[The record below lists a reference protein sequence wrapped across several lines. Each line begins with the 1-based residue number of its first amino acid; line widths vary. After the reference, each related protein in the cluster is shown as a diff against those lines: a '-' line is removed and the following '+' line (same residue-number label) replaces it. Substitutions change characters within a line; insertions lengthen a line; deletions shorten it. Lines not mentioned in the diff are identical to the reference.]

1 MEANKTASRRII
13 EEIFG
18 AGKFD
23 LADELLRRDAV
34 GHDPALP
41 EPVQGPEGLK
51 ESARGYREAFPDLKA
66 TVEQVVAEGDLVATR
81 WTCRGTQ
88 KGELFGIAPTGKQ
101 VTVTG
106 ITIDK
111 YVDGKLAESWSNW
124 DTLGLMQQLGAVP
137 AAMQP
142 A

>member
-23 LADELLRRDAV
+23 LADDLLRKDAV

-41 EPVQGPEGLK
+41 EPVKGPEGLK
-51 ESARGYREAFPDLKA
+51 ESARGYREAFPDLEA
-66 TVEQVVAEGDLVATR
+66 IVEEILAEGDLVATR

-88 KGELFGIAPTGKQ
+88 KGELFGISPTGKQ
-101 VTVTG
+101 VTVSG
-106 ITIDK
+106 ITIDR